1 MTRSSFCAPSAFG
14 PAWLLVFSICATSPV
29 LSAVGTTTAD
39 LLKIN
44 QGARPV
50 GMAGVYSAI
59 GDDAYSV
66 SYNPAGLAQVKAT
79 QAVLFHLDSLASI
92 SYEYLTLVTAMGTDS
107 ALGVNLTYRHM
118 PPIDNNNG
126 NPPVRAEDILGSLTY
141 ALRFEG
147 GFRAGLTLKFLNSTL
162 GPYPASAFAGD
173 LGIQLDRLPFGLKA
187 GLAVQNL
194 GTGMTFNPNSEADPL
209 PLFIR
214 GSIAIRQVVDGKKD
228 LNAGVEV
235 FMPSDQSLKV
245 AAGAEFWVFPD
256 LFVVRG
262 GYKFD
267 WADTSLGLHNAF
279 ENYTLGCTLTR
290 RIDGDDFSVD
300 IAYNPA
306 SFGSTSS
313 DTFFFGLNFKFN
325 QLRFL

>member
-1 MTRSSFCAPSAFG
+1 MTRLCAYISRIALACVAVALTITPIQA
-14 PAWLLVFSICATSPV
+14 
-29 LSAVGTTTAD
+29 AVGTTTAD

-59 GDDAYSV
+59 GDDAYSIN
-66 SYNPAGLAQVKAT
+66 YNPAGLAQVKAT
-79 QAVLFHLDSLASI
+79 QAVLFHLDSLANI
-92 SYEYLTLVTAMGTDS
+92 SYEYFTFVTAMGTDS
-107 ALGVNLTYRHM
+107 ALGANLTYRHM
-118 PPIDNNNG
+118 PPIQNDPTG
-126 NPPVRAEDILGSLTY
+126 TLAPARAEDILGSLTY

-147 GFRAGLTLKFLNSTL
+147 GFRAGLTVKFLNSTL

-173 LGIQLDRLPFGLKA
+173 LGIQLDRLPFGLKV
-187 GLAVQNL
+187 GLSVQNL
-194 GTGMTFNPNSEADPL
+194 GTGMTFNPDSDADSL

-214 GSIAIRQVVDGKKD
+214 GGIAIRQVVDGKKD

-245 AAGAEFWVFPD
+245 AAGGEFWVFPD

-306 SFGSTSS
+306 NFGSTSS

>member
-1 MTRSSFCAPSAFG
+1 
-14 PAWLLVFSICATSPV
+14 
-29 LSAVGTTTAD
+29 
-39 LLKIN
+39 
-44 QGARPV
+44 
-50 GMAGVYSAI
+50 
-59 GDDAYSV
+59 
-66 SYNPAGLAQVKAT
+66 
-79 QAVLFHLDSLASI
+79 
-92 SYEYLTLVTAMGTDS
+92 
-107 ALGVNLTYRHM
+107 
-118 PPIDNNNG
+118 
-126 NPPVRAEDILGSLTY
+126 
-141 ALRFEG
+141 
-147 GFRAGLTLKFLNSTL
+147 
-162 GPYPASAFAGD
+162 
-173 LGIQLDRLPFGLKA
+173 LDRLPFGLKA

-194 GTGMTFNPNSEADPL
+194 GTGMTFNPTSEADSL

-214 GSIAIRQVVDGKKD
+214 AGIATRQVIDGKKD

-235 FMPSDQSLKV
+235 FLPSDQGLKV

-267 WADTSLGLHNAF
+267 WADTSLGLRNAF

-290 RIDGDDFSVD
+290 RIDGDDFSLD

-306 SFGSTSS
+306 NFGSTSS